1 MNRSAILS
9 LLGALLPVFPVAAIG
24 GLATASSVDTWY
36 RTLEKPAFNPP
47 DAAFG
52 PAWTA
57 LYLMMALAAWR
68 VVRRGGWSPA
78 ATALGLFA
86 TQLVLNGLWSV
97 LFFGLR
103 QPEWALFEILLLWLA
118 ILLTTRRFFTHDR
131 IAGWLMLPYLA
142 WVSFATLLNASIVQL
157 N

>member
-9 LLGALLPVFPVAAIG
+9 LLGTLLLVFGVAAIG

-36 RTLEKPAFNPP
+36 RALEKPVFNPP
-47 DAAFG
+47 DWVFG

-57 LYLMMALAAWR
+57 LYLMMAVAAWR
-68 VVRRGGWSPA
+68 VLRNGGWTPA
-78 ATALGLFA
+78 SGALSLFA
-86 TQLVLNGLWSV
+86 AQLALNGLWSV

-103 QPEWALFEILLLWLA
+103 RPEWALFEILLLWLA
-118 ILLTTRRFFTHDR
+118 ILLSTRRFFAHDR

-142 WVSFATLLNASIVQL
+142 WVSFATLLNASIVRL